1 MNTMRKLVKMIID
14 KNFRTMVLGRRGF
27 YKTMPDDIYLKR
39 VFKSSIGRTLDLENP
54 KTYNEKLQWLKI
66 NERRP
71 EFTMMVD
78 KYKVRNYIKQVLGEE
93 YLIPLLGVWD
103 EPDAIDFNSLPD
115 QFVLKC
121 NHNSGRGMCI
131 CTNKEELDV
140 RSVKKNLE
148 KGLKEE
154 YYYVGREWP
163 YKDVPKKIIAEKYM
177 IDPVTKD
184 LRDYKFY
191 CFNGKVKFVMINS
204 DRNSDQPTKADY
216 FDRSFNWLDF
226 RWGYEHSRIKP
237 EKPHDFE
244 KMIEIAEKLSQNMKH
259 ARIDLYYCANKIYFG
274 EITFFDGSGFDKIEP
289 VEWIKVEDDLV
300 CASILF
306 ETPIH
311 IGKNYNTSCLEE
323 SDFASSF
330 DNTFLKWYI
339 DNIFTEDLFKY
350 TDYTFM
356 KEQTLLGLN
365 EDINSKM
372 QEIDRLKKIRENLI
386 LQQQEQEHLI
396 DTVHRNITSIFEDE
410 VQSLEVPTKHR

>member
-1 MNTMRKLVKMIID
+1 MNTIRKLVKIIID

-39 VFKSSIGRTLDLENP
+39 VFKSSTGRTLDLENP

-121 NHNSGRGMCI
+121 NHNSGRGMYI
-131 CTNKEELDV
+131 CTNKKELDV

-154 YYYVGREWP
+154 YYYAGREWP

-237 EKPHDFE
+237 EKPHDFK

-259 ARIDLYYCANKIYFG
+259 VRIDLYYCANKIYFG

-289 VEWIKVEDDLV
+289 VEWDYR
-300 CASILF
+300 
-306 ETPIH
+306 
-311 IGKNYNTSCLEE
+311 IGSWIEL
-323 SDFASSF
+323 
-330 DNTFLKWYI
+330 
-339 DNIFTEDLFKY
+339 
-350 TDYTFM
+350 
-356 KEQTLLGLN
+356 
-365 EDINSKM
+365 
-372 QEIDRLKKIRENLI
+372 
-386 LQQQEQEHLI
+386 
-396 DTVHRNITSIFEDE
+396 
-410 VQSLEVPTKHR
+410 

>member
-1 MNTMRKLVKMIID
+1 MIFYKCLIINYNTYYKEGEIDMNNKSNNYSPISIID
-14 KNFRTMVLGRRGF
+14 INQITRIGVDYFESTPFSKEMYKKFLNNPFESKYYSCERFISYAESSSDEYTYRKRDFIFLKSNPYKFTNQEELRCLSSMVKKGYDRINTYYKHREIGKQFGIVPTIPYKYVSKIAKKDSRGF
-27 YKTMPDDIYLKR
+27 YELGHYPQFLFSGGAIVGDDIQPAEEE
-39 VFKSSIGRTLDLENP
+39 FSITE
-54 KTYNEKLQWLKI
+54 
-66 NERRP
+66 
-71 EFTMMVD
+71 
-78 KYKVRNYIKQVLGEE
+78 EE
-93 YLIPLLGVWD
+93 YSFPTITENKLVTESYAVYKAMSSKGKEIK
-103 EPDAIDFNSLPD
+103 AI
-115 QFVLKC
+115 
-121 NHNSGRGMCI
+121 
-131 CTNKEELDV
+131 
-140 RSVKKNLE
+140 
-148 KGLKEE
+148 
-154 YYYVGREWP
+154 
-163 YKDVPKKIIAEKYM
+163 KYN
-177 IDPVTKD
+177 DTW
-184 LRDYKFY
+184 F
-191 CFNGKVKFVMINS
+191 
-204 DRNSDQPTKADY
+204 
-216 FDRSFNWLDF
+216 
-226 RWGYEHSRIKP
+226 
-237 EKPHDFE
+237 
-244 KMIEIAEKLSQNMKH
+244 
-259 ARIDLYYCANKIYFG
+259 
-274 EITFFDGSGFDKIEP
+274 KIEP

-350 TDYTFM
+350 TDCTFM